1 MKKSRFAAAVLF
13 VLAAA
18 GVLLAVFSLIGIF
31 RPINE
36 TNPKP
41 GDRTEIEPE
50 LGTWIITCDDP
61 IMGDEY
67 YYAVFTLGD
76 SPKGRLVRADKGWLS
91 EFFEQDSGLAKTKLV
106 LRGTVKKFDY
116 GMKSVD
122 REVIRFISN
131 NIGECDFEYGTY
143 IDLTARKRHIITLI
157 VGAVCATAIIAPL
170 IFLLRR
176 FVVSKRTEE
185 KKEEKKCEERKSS
198 SYVIY

>member
-1 MKKSRFAAAVLF
+1 MKKRRFAAAVLF
-13 VLAAA
+13 VLAAV
-18 GVLLAVFSLIGIF
+18 GVLLTVSSLIGIF

-36 TNPKP
+36 TDPKP

-67 YYAVFTLGD
+67 FYAVFSLYG
-76 SPKGRLVRADKGWLS
+76 SPKGWLVKADKDYGKL
-91 EFFEQDSGLAKTKLV
+91 FDPDSGRAQTLIFS
-106 LRGTVKKFDY
+106 RGTVKKFDY

-122 REVIRFISN
+122 REVDRFISN

-143 IDLTARKRHIITLI
+143 VDLTARKRYIITLI
-157 VGAVCATAIIAPL
+157 AGTVCAAASIVPL

-176 FVVSKRTEE
+176 FAVSKRTEE
-185 KKEEKKCEERKSS
+185 KKEEKKCEEKKSS

>member
-1 MKKSRFAAAVLF
+1 MKKRRFAAAVLF

-31 RPINE
+31 RPIN
-36 TNPKP
+36 TTDPKP
-41 GDRTEIEPE
+41 GDRTLIEPE
-50 LGTWIITCDDP
+50 LGTWIITCDSH
-61 IMGDEY
+61 ILGGEY

-76 SPKGRLVRADKGWLS
+76 SPKGRLVRADKGWSS
-91 EFFEQDSGLAKTKLV
+91 EFFEQDSGRAKTKLV
-106 LRGTVKKFDY
+106 MRGTVKNFDH
-116 GMKSVD
+116 GSKSV
-122 REVIRFISN
+122 IRDVSGFILN

-143 IDLTARKRHIITLI
+143 VDLTARKRYIISLI
-157 VGAVCATAIIAPL
+157 VGAVCAAAGIVSL

-176 FVVSKRTEE
+176 FAVSKRTEE

>member
-1 MKKSRFAAAVLF
+1 MKKRRFAAAVLF

-18 GVLLAVFSLIGIF
+18 GVLLTVFSLIGIF

-50 LGTWIITCDDP
+50 LGTWIITCHDP
-61 IMGDEY
+61 IMGNEY
-67 YYAVFTLGD
+67 YYAVFSLGD
-76 SPKGRLVRADKGWLS
+76 SPKGRLVKADKGWSS
-91 EFFEQDSGLAKTKLV
+91 ELFEPDSGRAKTKFV
-106 LRGTVKKFDY
+106 VRGTVKKFDY

-122 REVIRFISN
+122 REVDRFISN

-143 IDLTARKRHIITLI
+143 VDLTARKRHIITLI
-157 VGAVCATAIIAPL
+157 AGTVCAAASIAPL

-185 KKEEKKCEERKSS
+185 KKCEERKSS